1 MVLVKEHAC
10 SIKFIANVIVY
21 SVIIP
26 NMSGIGSSLDS
37 TTCTKHLAVDKLNF
51 CKAGCFFPPYQYLN
65 Q

>member
-21 SVIIP
+21 SVLIP
-26 NMSGIGSSLDS
+26 NMSGIASSLDA
-37 TTCTKHLAVDKLNF
+37 TTYTERLAADKLNF
-51 CKAGCFFPPYQYLN
+51 RKAGCFFPPHQNLN